1 MIDLLVCDP
10 PVVLQ
15 NVVVF
20 DTLCDGDL
28 LRDFEDLRELIVGD
42 VVQFGAVVLG
52 DDELDD

>member
-1 MIDLLVCDP
+1 MIDLLMCDP

-28 LRDFEDLRELIVGD
+28 LRDFEDFGELIVGD